1 MTRLAESLS
10 FEDVDLTSAYET
22 RAHRVTA
29 ADLVRFG
36 ELTHDQHPLHTDDAF
51 ARSMGFPGRIAH
63 GLFSLA
69 LLEGLKAEMGL
80 YETTSVASLGWDEV
94 RFRKPVV
101 ADDMLRTRVTFLSKR
116 PSRQPGRGVV
126 IEHVELLNQRN
137 EVVLSAKHST
147 LLVCRDF
154 AAGDAVPKRRNL
166 HRSAELL
173 YSEVGSGSG
182 PDRMGPPTTRHRRPE
197 TKSSIDKDEP

>member
-10 FEDVDLTSAYET
+10 FEDVDLASAYET

-29 ADLVRFG
+29 DDLVRFG
-36 ELTHDQHPLHTDDAF
+36 ELTHDRHPLHTDDAF

-69 LLEGLKAEMGL
+69 LAEGLKAEIGL

-101 ADDMLRTRVTFLSKR
+101 VGDMLRTRVTFLSKR
-116 PSRQPGRGVV
+116 PSRQPERGVV
-126 IEHVELLNQRN
+126 VEQVELLNQHG
-137 EVVLSAKHST
+137 EVVLSAKHAT
-147 LLVCRDF
+147 LLVCRDV
-154 AAGDAVPKRRNL
+154 AAGGGGDAGAR
-166 HRSAELL
+166 
-173 YSEVGSGSG
+173 
-182 PDRMGPPTTRHRRPE
+182 
-197 TKSSIDKDEP
+197 TKKFA